1 MLRPPKKSTGLGGSV
16 TCNLAVPGTSDRYYN
31 GSFLGILATN
41 SDDVTRLIHQFRVH
55 QAFERMGDHAAER
68 VQYHLGCFVNEDRSF
83 GVLFLENIPEKAYLA
98 LSDLN
103 VQHTGLSKTVT

>member
-1 MLRPPKKSTGLGGSV
+1 
-16 TCNLAVPGTSDRYYN
+16 
-31 GSFLGILATN
+31 
-41 SDDVTRLIHQFRVH
+41 
-55 QAFERMGDHAAER
+55 MGDHAAER